1 MDRSNVIKL
10 ISETRTQDA
19 YGVWKATRTS
29 RQVFANVQSVAMYEF
44 FEAGR
49 NGLNPQYKMTMF
61 FGDYQGESIVE
72 YKGETFSVYREYQKC
87 TDTIELYV
95 ERKGGTNGKQ
105 TQGNT

>member
-19 YGVWKATRTS
+19 YGVWKATQTS
-29 RQVFANVQSVAMYEF
+29 RQVYANVQSASMYEF

-72 YKGETFSVYREYQKC
+72 YNGETVHVHQ
-87 TDTIELYV
+87 
-95 ERKGGTNGKQ
+95 
-105 TQGNT
+105 